1 MKLSIHKLIRGK
13 PQIQTDEEGRNYIII
28 DGRKTNPGWG
38 WVNIDASWPDVFALI
53 TQDGCATSAELSS
66 DNRKDANFVS
76 RELIM
81 VDIDSGMTIPEL
93 LENDFY
99 NEFGAG
105 FYVTPSHTWEHH
117 RFRIMFRLETPLT
130 DAARLRRV
138 NRGLIRVFAQADVS
152 CKDPT
157 RLFYGT
163 INCEACE
170 IRDNLLTD
178 EMVDQ
183 LSYMIE
189 LEDQEQMIQASANQE
204 YHIELSDERR
214 VEIIRAL
221 RGIFVGNWHDWRT
234 VAWGLKVGGF
244 TLNDFLYVSQGLMN
258 SKTPAQAK
266 GLWNDGSANGKVT
279 MGSVIWLIRQH
290 LGDDFMRENRSE
302 QREQNKLKRLQE
314 RLAEKYQGELHG

>member
-13 PQIQTDEEGRNYIII
+13 PQIQVDNDGRNYIIV
-28 DGRKTNPGWG
+28 DGKKTNPGWG
-38 WVNIDASWPDVFALI
+38 WVNIEAEWSDVFALI
-53 TQDGCATSAELSS
+53 TQDGCATSAELST
-66 DNRKDANFVS
+66 DNRKDMNFVS

-81 VDIDSGMTIPEL
+81 VDIDQGMQIPEL
-93 LENDFY
+93 FQDDFY

-105 FYVTPSHTWEHH
+105 FYVTPSHTWDNH
-117 RFRIMFRLETPLT
+117 RFRIMFRLQTPLT
-130 DAARLRRV
+130 DAQRLRQV
-138 NRGLIRVFAQADVS
+138 NRALLRVFKQGDAS

-178 EMVDQ
+178 EMVE
-183 LSYMIE
+183 LLVEMIR
-189 LEDQEQMIQASANQE
+189 LEDQEQMIQASVSQE

-214 VEIIRAL
+214 VEILKAL

-234 VAWGLKVGGF
+234 VAWGLKAGGF
-244 TLNDFLYVSQGLMN
+244 TLNDFLFVSQGLMN
-258 SKTPAQAK
+258 SKTPAQARQ
-266 GLWNDGSANGKVT
+266 LWNDGSTQGKVT

-290 LGDDFMRENRSE
+290 LGDDFMREIHTEN
-302 QREQNKLKRLQE
+302 REQNKLKRLQQ